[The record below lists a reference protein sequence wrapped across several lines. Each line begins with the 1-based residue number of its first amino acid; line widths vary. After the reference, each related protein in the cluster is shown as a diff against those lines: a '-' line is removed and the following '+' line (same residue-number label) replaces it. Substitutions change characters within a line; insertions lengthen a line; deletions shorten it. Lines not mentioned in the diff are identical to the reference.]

1 MAEKLLIALNC
12 EKESAEKMLW
22 QLQQEGLDISGYSIS
37 RSIENIR
44 QVLGAPDCNVTILIV
59 PYLLRD
65 NQCITV
71 KELDELR
78 TMNEKIFILQ
88 VIPDVLYGTDY
99 VQGLFNIGFIMRYLI
114 RILHRKLL

>member
-78 TMNEKIFILQ
+78 TMNENVFILQ
-88 VIPDVLYGTDY
+88 VIPDVEQIMFRDFLI
-99 VQGLFNIGFIMRYLI
+99 LGFIMRYLI

>member
-78 TMNEKIFILQ
+78 TMNEKILFSRLYLMCCMEQIMFRDFLIL
-88 VIPDVLYGTDY
+88 
-99 VQGLFNIGFIMRYLI
+99 GFIMRYLI